1 MSIDKELMLG
11 EVSKADMRTIRLR
24 FIFTVVALILSTTAI
39 AAGPRCRTSDF
50 ACFKR
55 KMMPQVGRE
64 ITVEGTLASAKLGW
78 IVAFDQWG
86 VYVYATNASD
96 RDRMKTLDGF
106 NGQSVKV
113 TGTLRYAAG
122 SLAEGSEAA
131 TVPEHF
137 FFDIA
142 EAKVFAAPPPAEI
155 KFLGMHLRKPPLAE
169 LNFDIVLRNDHTGP
183 RWFLLPSNLGPG
195 ISALLTKGGVD
206 TVEVFAPHGSGRVV
220 VGHFLGTGG
229 FHALLLPAH
238 AQVRLRMFPIS
249 YWGEVPDHLQVEVVT
264 AKRLTIGGEPAAAW
278 FEHNPTCSTRADV
291 TESVL
296 SQTRMIGSRHTP
308 DGKEVGA
315 RSEEQNRFKLDVLL
329 KPNQ

>member
-1 MSIDKELMLG
+1 
-11 EVSKADMRTIRLR
+11 
-24 FIFTVVALILSTTAI
+24 
-39 AAGPRCRTSDF
+39 
-50 ACFKR
+50 
-55 KMMPQVGRE
+55 
-64 ITVEGTLASAKLGW
+64 
-78 IVAFDQWG
+78 
-86 VYVYATNASD
+86 
-96 RDRMKTLDGF
+96 
-106 NGQSVKV
+106 
-113 TGTLRYAAG
+113 
-122 SLAEGSEAA
+122 
-131 TVPEHF
+131 
-137 FFDIA
+137 
-142 EAKVFAAPPPAEI
+142 
-155 KFLGMHLRKPPLAE
+155 MHLRKPPLAE

-229 FHALLLPAH
+229 FYALLLPAH

-249 YWGEVPDHLQVEVVT
+249 YWGDVPDHLQVEVVT

-278 FEHNPTCSTRADV
+278 FKHNPTCSTRADI

-329 KPNQ
+329 KPN

>member
-1 MSIDKELMLG
+1 MSIHKGLMLG
-11 EVSKADMRTIRLR
+11 EVYKADMRRIRLR
-24 FIFTVVALILSTTAI
+24 FIFTVGALILSTTAI

-55 KMMPQVGRE
+55 KMMPRAGRE

-86 VYVYATNASD
+86 VYVYATRASD
-96 RDRMKTLDGF
+96 RDSMKTLDGF

-122 SLAEGSEAA
+122 SRAEGSEAA

-142 EAKVFAAPPPAEI
+142 EAKVIATPPPAEI

-195 ISALLTKGGVD
+195 TSALLTKGGVD
-206 TVEVFAPHGSGRVV
+206 TVEVFEPRGTGRVI

-229 FHALLLPAH
+229 FYALLLPARSE
-238 AQVRLRMFPIS
+238 VRLQMFPIS
-249 YWGEVPDHLQVEVVT
+249 YWGNPPDQLHVEGFT
-264 AKRLTIGGEPAAAW
+264 AKSPPIGGCPGAAW
-278 FEHNPTCSTRADV
+278 V
-291 TESVL
+291 
-296 SQTRMIGSRHTP
+296 
-308 DGKEVGA
+308 
-315 RSEEQNRFKLDVLL
+315 
-329 KPNQ
+329 